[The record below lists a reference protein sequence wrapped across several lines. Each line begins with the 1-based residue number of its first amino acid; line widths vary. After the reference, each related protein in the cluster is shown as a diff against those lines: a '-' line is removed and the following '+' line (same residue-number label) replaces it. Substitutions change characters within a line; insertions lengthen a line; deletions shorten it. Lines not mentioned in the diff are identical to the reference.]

1 MEMEQGDDDRQKNCS
16 VLFAN
21 CFEGNQIY
29 PDNDFEL
36 AIKLSRKIGK
46 ILDNHFDAT
55 GNTLQEKLSSCQK
68 KMPTSLK
75 MKLHYLAKISD
86 KLIFER
92 AYDRIPNRDNFIMT
106 YEDTQHELNDM
117 LQQQGVNIVIES
129 DVAFKGQKQDDCIIS

>member
-1 MEMEQGDDDRQKNCS
+1 MLLGIPYKKNC
-16 VLFAN
+16 L
-21 CFEGNQIY
+21 
-29 PDNDFEL
+29 L
-36 AIKLSRKIGK
+36 AK
-46 ILDNHFDAT
+46 
-55 GNTLQEKLSSCQK
+55 K